1 MRLDRLERWATVR
14 HFRLAIALSEYGS
27 VLHASRS
34 LNIAQPTAS
43 KLLQD
48 LEDAVGARLFM
59 RNRRGVA
66 PTELGRAF
74 VDRSRMVLAQ
84 LDHVSQAIDALG
96 KGHAGRV
103 TIGTM
108 LTGSSYLVPTAIAR
122 LWSSTP
128 AIRIKIVE
136 GVSGE
141 LMPRLISG
149 ELDFLV
155 GRLSDISS
163 STVVSQEPLFSEN
176 ALVVTRRDHPFSKR
190 PEATLDELAR
200 ESWLLPPSETS
211 LRKQFDNIFY
221 EENVNPPHASIET
234 VSFFNILWLLKRT
247 NLIGILPQSVVFD
260 AAHSNDLVRLPAFE
274 PLILE
279 QIGISRLA
287 GTSLSPASTALANAL
302 RDVMRNTAQSLSM

>member
-1 MRLDRLERWATVR
+1 MVV
-14 HFRLAIALSEYGS
+14 ALFEYGS

-34 LNIAQPTAS
+34 LNLSQPTAS

-48 LEDAVGARLFM
+48 LEDAVGAQLFI

-66 PTELGRAF
+66 PTEVGRAF

-84 LDHVSQAIDALG
+84 FDHVSQAIDALG

-108 LTGSSYLVPTAIAR
+108 LTGSSYLVPSAIAA
-122 LWSSTP
+122 LWSARPT
-128 AIRIKIVE
+128 IRVKIVE

-141 LMPRLISG
+141 LLPRLISG
-149 ELDFLV
+149 ELDFLI
-155 GRLSDISS
+155 GRLSD
-163 STVVSQEPLFSEN
+163 VSPSAIVAQEALFSEN
-176 ALVVTRRDHPFSKR
+176 ALIVARRDHPLAQQPGAKLEKLAC
-190 PEATLDELAR
+190 EA
-200 ESWLLPPSETS
+200 WLLPPAETT

-221 EENVNPPHASIET
+221 KENITPPHASIET
-234 VSFFNILWLLKRT
+234 ASFFNILWLLKRT
-247 NLIGILPQSVVFD
+247 DLIGILPQSVAFD
-260 AAHSNDLVRLPAFE
+260 AAHSRDLIRLPAFE

-287 GTSLSPASTALANAL
+287 GTKLSPAASALVDSL
-302 RDVMRNTAQSLSM
+302 RDVMRSTAPGAR